1 MGEIVATAFKI
12 AGGLGVVLL
21 VVGLVFR
28 IRPLAW
34 LGGSLL
40 LSAIGAWILGPY
52 GVFLGLIVVPMGRIG
67 RR

>member
-1 MGEIVATAFKI
+1 MGSIVVTAFAI
-12 AGGLGVVLL
+12 AGGLGLVLL
-21 VVGLVFR
+21 ALGLGFR

-52 GVFLGLIVVPMGRIG
+52 GVFLGLIVVPFGRA
-67 RR
+67 RRG